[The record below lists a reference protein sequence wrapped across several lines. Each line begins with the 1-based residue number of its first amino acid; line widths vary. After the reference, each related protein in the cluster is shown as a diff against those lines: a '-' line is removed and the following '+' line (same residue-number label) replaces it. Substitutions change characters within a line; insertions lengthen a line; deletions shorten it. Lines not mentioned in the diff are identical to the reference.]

1 MEVSVPTVKLK
12 KVGYAHNELALSRN
26 DLAARSQFLTGYY
39 LTLDSIEFT
48 RHYAPIRHGELD
60 SKAVTIFKNRSNY
73 HLESSL
79 GGAQFVER
87 WKDLIREMVGLHAL
101 KMPWVTDPKSI
112 ATLVTGTSPRAGRS
126 RGSSTQ
132 FFTNLPVT
140 TDVSS
145 LASPS
150 TGVDLP
156 SNPLD
161 SRTERLWIRFQGI
174 EFKAKDPNA
183 MFDRIL
189 QRINLHFIENSIPA
203 CLQFLYD
210 AQSKTLGFSLAFGY
224 WCIPSSANGP
234 RSMANLLASMYLLP
248 AKLVSRKELKAGL
261 KKRELKS
268 ASYITSPL
276 VFCSNRV
283 ANTSLSKRVPYLLQA
298 VPMAM
303 NIQQFGFNP
312 GELPS
317 DDWFQYVAGKIPV
330 PQDRVDPRLEIL
342 QWTKLYEFIPTIYK
356 WLELLLR
363 RVNPPNVLNITPIA

>member
-26 DLAARSQFLTGYY
+26 DLAARAQFLTSYY

-48 RHYAPIRHGELD
+48 RHYAPIRYGELD
-60 SKAVTIFKNRSNY
+60 SKAVTIFRNRSNY
-73 HLESSL
+73 VLESGL
-79 GGAQFVER
+79 GSVQFVDR

-112 ATLVTGTSPRAGRS
+112 ATLVTGTSPRAGRL

-140 TDVSS
+140 TDVS
-145 LASPS
+145 LTSPFV
-150 TGVDLP
+150 GVDLP
-156 SNPLD
+156 PNPLE

-174 EFKAKDPNA
+174 EFKAKDPSA

-203 CLQFLYD
+203 CLQFAYD
-210 AQSKTLGFSLAFGY
+210 ARSKTLGFSLAFGY
-224 WCIPSSANGP
+224 WCVPSSANGP
-234 RSMANLLASMYLLP
+234 RSMASLLANMYLLP

-268 ASYITSPL
+268 ASCITSPL

-283 ANTSLSKRVPYLLQA
+283 ANTSLFTRVPYLLQA

-303 NIQQFGFNP
+303 DTHQFGFNP
-312 GELPS
+312 GDSPS
-317 DDWFQYVAGKIPV
+317 DDWLQCVAGKIPV
-330 PQDRVDPRLEIL
+330 PQDCVDPRLEIL

-363 RVNPPNVLNITPIA
+363 RVTPPNVLNITPIA

>member
-73 HLESSL
+73 WLESNL
-79 GGAQFVER
+79 GGVQFVER

-101 KMPWVTDPKSI
+101 KMPWVTNPKSI

-132 FFTNLPVT
+132 FFANLPVT
-140 TDVSS
+140 TDV
-145 LASPS
+145 PS
-150 TGVDLP
+150 TSSFVGADLP
-156 SNPLD
+156 SNPQEI
-161 SRTERLWIRFQGI
+161 RTERLWIRFQGI
-174 EFKAKDPNA
+174 EFKAKDPSA

-224 WCIPSSANGP
+224 WCIRSFGNEP
-234 RSMANLLASMYLLP
+234 RSMASLLASMYLLP
-248 AKLVSRKELKAGL
+248 AKLVSREELKT
-261 KKRELKS
+261 ELKS
-268 ASYITSPL
+268 SSYITSPL
-276 VFCSNRV
+276 VFSSDRV
-283 ANTSLSKRVPYLLQA
+283 TNTSLFRRGPYLLQA
-298 VPMAM
+298 TPLAM
-303 NIQQFGFNP
+303 NSQQFGFNS

-317 DDWFQYVAGKIPV
+317 DDWFKCVAGKIPV
-330 PQDRVDPRLEIL
+330 PQGCVDPRLEIL

-363 RVNPPNVLNITPIA
+363 RVTPPNVLNITPIA